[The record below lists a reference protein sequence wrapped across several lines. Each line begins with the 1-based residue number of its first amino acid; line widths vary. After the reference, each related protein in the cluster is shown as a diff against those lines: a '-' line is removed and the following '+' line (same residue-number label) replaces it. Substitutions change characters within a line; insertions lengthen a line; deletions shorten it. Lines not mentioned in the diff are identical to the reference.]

1 MSRRILLDENL
12 PVRLRHWMPGIE
24 AATVAF
30 LGWKGM
36 RNGQLVHLARA
47 ERFDAL
53 VTADRALALAPRS
66 WAPLAC
72 VHVTSNNTAR
82 LQAAASRIEDACKTV
97 LSGQV
102 ITVSV

>member
-1 MSRRILLDENL
+1 MTRRILLDENL
-12 PVRLRHWMPGIE
+12 PVRLRHWMPGIQ
-24 AATVAF
+24 ATTVEF
-30 LGWKGM
+30 MGWKGM

-47 ERFDAL
+47 EQFAAL

-72 VHVTSNNTAR
+72 VHVTSNNAAR
-82 LQAAASRIEDACKTV
+82 LQTAASRVEDACKTV
-97 LSGQV
+97 LPGQV